1 MRDSNSKNESTRV
14 GVIQSKKKN
23 HYEVEFICTSNT
35 EATCCK
41 TVCAL
46 SFCFSWPGSQCIDI
60 SLKIVYFVCIQAESH
75 RPEETEF
82 SRVSK

>member
-1 MRDSNSKNESTRV
+1 MRDSNSKNISTRA
-14 GVIQSKKKN
+14 GVTQSKKKN

-41 TVCAL
+41 TMCAL
-46 SFCFSWPGSQCIDI
+46 SFFLWPGSQCIDI
-60 SLKIVYFVCIQAESH
+60 SFKIVYFVCIQAESH